1 MKQSIALSAI
11 VLIIC
16 LMSIGCDQANG
27 PMEKSGQRADEII
40 DNIKEGDP
48 ALKKKGIG
56 EKAGEEVD
64 ETIDNITK

>member
-1 MKQSIALSAI
+1 
-11 VLIIC
+11 
-16 LMSIGCDQANG
+16 MSIGCDQANG